1 MVEQQTFF
9 GQFDAIRL
17 SPSSILESTL
27 DIATRGNIESKI
39 SPVSCKDIDI
49 ICYSI

>member
-9 GQFDAIRL
+9 GQFDAIRVYF
-17 SPSSILESTL
+17 LESTL

-49 ICYSI
+49 ICYCI